1 MKERIQK
8 TTEKYVTRTM
18 FKKFESSFETNMA
31 NIARSF
37 ERHEKVMD
45 HILKELQQMHEENK
59 YFRQSISG
67 LNSDG
72 LSYDRKID
80 NLTVRVEK
88 FETKS

>member
-1 MKERIQK
+1 MKKGTSKTAER
-8 TTEKYVTRTM
+8 YVTGIT

-31 NIARSF
+31 NIAKSF

-67 LNSDG
+67 LNNDG

-80 NLTVRVEK
+80 NLNLRVEK
-88 FETKS
+88 LEAKM

>member
-1 MKERIQK
+1 MKKEIK
-8 TTEKYVTRTM
+8 KVTEKYVTETT
-18 FKKFESSFETNMA
+18 FKKFESSFETNMT
-31 NIARSF
+31 NIAKSF

-72 LSYDRKID
+72 LSYDRRID
-80 NLTVRVEK
+80 NLDLRVEK
-88 FETKS
+88 PEAKM